1 MEKKSN
7 GYNEDDAKSRFYFS
21 NAGDQNIMYDFE
33 WDNPNIERGAK
44 SRCKT
49 QKMNVNEIQERMY
62 NPTANLLRKKKSMTF
77 TELSFNSE
85 NYPNT

>member
-1 MEKKSN
+1 M
-7 GYNEDDAKSRFYFS
+7 
-21 NAGDQNIMYDFE
+21 NA
-33 WDNPNIERGAK
+33 
-44 SRCKT
+44 
-49 QKMNVNEIQERMY
+49 NEIQERMY